1 MHNKPETSVLARVD
15 RASFRLKTIIAILRQ
30 FGHSHWDMTDDY
42 LPDALGA
49 FGEDLDEILSVL
61 REAYDHVP
69 EKNVPGS
76 LEHLLDIL
84 QSRTRLTETNADLA
98 AVLPSMRGKD
108 PIEWLSEPTE
118 DAKQVAPDS
127 AREWAAKVLLMTV
140 NGETLER
147 ESHLQALIDDARETL
162 GIETEGRAAA

>member
-1 MHNKPETSVLARVD
+1 MHDKSETSVLDRVD
-15 RASFRLKTIIAILRQ
+15 RASFRLKTIIGVLRQ

-42 LPDALGA
+42 LADALGA

-69 EKNVPGS
+69 EKKVAGP
-76 LEHLLDIL
+76 LERLLDTL
-84 QSRTRLTETNADLA
+84 QSRTRLTEAHADLA
-98 AVLPSMRGKD
+98 AVLPSMKGKD
-108 PIEWLSEPTE
+108 PMEWLSEPTE
-118 DAKQVAPDS
+118 DAKTVYPDS

-147 ESHLQALIDDARETL
+147 ESHLQALIDDARATL
-162 GIETEGRAAA
+162 GIETEERAAA